1 MPFLCVVWA
10 NEPQATYNVQHKA
23 RAKKE
28 DAGKIINDHFFPAPS
43 SRAPRRL
50 WLLLAAPSWAFLHRD
65 ILITI

>member
-1 MPFLCVVWA
+1 MPFCALFVRT
-10 NEPQATYNVQHKA
+10 NHKATYNVQHKA

-28 DAGKIINDHFFPAPS
+28 DARKIVNDHFFPAPS

-50 WLLLAAPSWAFLHRD
+50 WLLLAAPSWAVLHRD